1 MVFSEGKVGSGGE
14 GGGGLMKPATGGSDF
29 GLLTEPSVLLH
40 AMNSSEYVHSLT
52 AQFDILLIILHFHK
66 FCDQ

>member
-1 MVFSEGKVGSGGE
+1 MVFSEGKVGSSSGGE

-40 AMNSSEYVHSLT
+40 AMNSSE
-52 AQFDILLIILHFHK
+52 
-66 FCDQ
+66 